1 MATSNS
7 VTGNLSEFILE
18 KDDWNNYIEQME
30 FFFQANGIEE
40 SNKKKAIHLS
50 CCGSNTYK
58 LFKSLAAP
66 NKLTNTS
73 YENINNYKSKHRSF
87 RKGKQNVPQKGF
99 HSHYIQDCCRGID
112 DLEITLFEKCE
123 THKQLKERKTFCV

>member
-7 VTGNLSEFILE
+7 VIGNLSEFILE

-40 SNKKKAIHLS
+40 SNKKKAILLS
-50 CCGSNTYK
+50 SCGSNTYK

-66 NKLTNTS
+66 NELTNTS
-73 YENINNYKSKHRSF
+73 YENIKHLMNEHKNPKPNSIAERFKFNS
-87 RKGKQNVPQKGF
+87 RN
-99 HSHYIQDCCRGID
+99 RA
-112 DLEITLFEKCE
+112 ENE
-123 THKQLKERKTFCV
+123 TISE

>member
-7 VTGNLSEFILE
+7 VIGNLSEFILE

-40 SNKKKAIHLS
+40 SNKKKAILLS
-50 CCGSNTYK
+50 SCGSNAYK

-66 NKLTNTS
+66 NELTNT
-73 YENINNYKSKHRSF
+73 
-87 RKGKQNVPQKGF
+87 
-99 HSHYIQDCCRGID
+99 
-112 DLEITLFEKCE
+112 
-123 THKQLKERKTFCV
+123 